1 MKATTCDLASIGSRI
16 RCARENFGFIRPGF
30 SEKFG
35 VSVRT
40 LENNERGRNEPGASL
55 FLPFAA
61 LGVNTNWLLTGEGQ
75 MLLADMKPAKSY
87 AIDFQC
93 LQKSIQ
99 AVEEGLSGSSK
110 RFDPLKKA
118 ELILAVYDLFQEPSV
133 SKENVLKL
141 VRLAA

>member
-1 MKATTCDLASIGSRI
+1 MKATTYDLVGIGARI
-16 RCARENFGFIRPGF
+16 RCARENFGFTRPVF

-40 LENNERGRNEPGASL
+40 LENNEHGRNEPGASL
-55 FLPFAA
+55 FLPFVA
-61 LGVNTNWLLTGEGQ
+61 LGVSANWLLTGEGQ
-75 MLLADMKPAKSY
+75 MLVADIKPEQSY

-93 LQKSIQ
+93 LKKSVQ
-99 AVEEGLSGSSK
+99 AVEEGLSGST
-110 RFDPLKKA
+110 RRIDPAKKA